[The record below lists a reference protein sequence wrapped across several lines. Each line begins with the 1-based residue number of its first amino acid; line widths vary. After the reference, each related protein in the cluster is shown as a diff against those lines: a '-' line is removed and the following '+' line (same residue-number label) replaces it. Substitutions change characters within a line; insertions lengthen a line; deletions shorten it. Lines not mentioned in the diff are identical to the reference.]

1 MEEIL
6 VARSPMKKVESSH
19 LPEILG
25 EHRSL
30 RSTAELWRELGHE
43 RRAYRRATLEV
54 ERYRRYAQALDRLC
68 TAALAGNGLDNL
80 LQKLVDVFLEVSGAE
95 VGVLRLRDGDR
106 LWSRAAVGLEE
117 EVMAGFCAAVAGQND
132 FRSAK
137 GICAHHSLNLGDG
150 ENLVGAITLGTLED
164 RQLPDEERQLFAA
177 LAFHAAA
184 AIRRA
189 QAQEALRAAVSAR
202 DDVLSVVAHDLK
214 KKLNVVSIA
223 ANVML
228 QRTEDSTSRRPI
240 ERIVRGVERADRLLR
255 GLFEINAIEAGR
267 LSLER
272 RRLEP
277 ADLILAALESQQGL
291 AEDASVIIASDLSPE
306 LPAIEGDEERLL
318 EVFENLIGNAVK
330 FTGSA
335 GSVTL
340 GASRKEDEILFW
352 AKDNGSGIAPE
363 ELPHVFD
370 RFWHAKKAKRR
381 GTGLGLTICK
391 GIVAAHGGRMWLES
405 APGRGTTAFFTVP
418 VAAASTSRT
427 EAIEVANILLVDDL
441 PENLISLKAILERP
455 DYRLVSATSGQEAL
469 ALVLRERFALAL
481 IDIAMPGMNGLE
493 VAVHLKEL
501 ERSRDIPIIF
511 VTAFGNDPQEI
522 HRAYAAGGAD
532 YLVKPLDPDIVRKKV
547 AVFVD
552 LNRRRF
558 GNHGGSPQN

>member
-1 MEEIL
+1 
-6 VARSPMKKVESSH
+6 MKKGESSRP
-19 LPEILG
+19 PESLG
-25 EHRSL
+25 EHGSL
-30 RSTAELWRELGHE
+30 RAPAELLRDRERHAYQRAALEAE
-43 RRAYRRATLEV
+43 RH
-54 ERYRRYAQALDRLC
+54 RRYAQALDRLC
-68 TAALAGNGLDNL
+68 AAAFAAEGLDSLDSL
-80 LQKLVDVFLEVSGAE
+80 LQKLVDLFVEVSGAD
-95 VGVLRLRDGDR
+95 VGGLRLRDGDR
-106 LWSRAAVGLEE
+106 LWSHAAEGLEPK
-117 EVMAGFCAAVAGQND
+117 
-132 FRSAK
+132 R
-137 GICAHHSLNLGDG
+137 IRAHHSLNLADG
-150 ENLVGAITLGTLED
+150 ENLVGVITLGTLED
-164 RQLPDEERQLFAA
+164 RELSDEERRLFAS
-177 LAFHAAA
+177 LASHAAT

-189 QAQEALRAAVSAR
+189 QEQQALRAAVKAR
-202 DDVLSVVAHDLK
+202 DEALSVVAHDLK
-214 KKLNVVSIA
+214 NPLNVVSIA
-223 ANVML
+223 ANLML
-228 QRTEDSTSRRPI
+228 QRTEESSARRPI
-240 ERIVRGVERADRLLR
+240 ERILRGVERAERLLR
-255 GLFEINAIEAGR
+255 GLLEVNAIEAGR
-267 LSLER
+267 LSLEK

-291 AEDASVIIASDLSPE
+291 AADASVIIASDLAPE

-330 FTGSA
+330 FTGS
-335 GSVTL
+335 GDSVTV